1 VGGGGEGRLYYKG
14 NARVCAVWELLGLTL
29 LLLLRGKRRQVL
41 TRQFSLHAGCAC
53 LCCPFFFP
61 HLFSHW
67 CPTRGSSTRRIDAIV
82 SLWRYKT
89 SDDRI
94 PSRNKRKEKKRK
106 EKKIKNKISTLL
118 LFWILFHIIMR
129 SISRDSSM
137 LITLTRPSIVSLLA
151 TDAETVRFPFLRR
164 TMLHTQ

>member
-1 VGGGGEGRLYYKG
+1 MVGGRRSTYTRRETPGS
-14 NARVCAVWELLGLTL
+14 VCVWELLGLTL

-41 TRQFSLHAGCAC
+41 TRQFSLFMLDVHVSAA
-53 LCCPFFFP
+53 LFFFP

-94 PSRNKRKEKKRK
+94 PSRNKRKEKKQDFHSLVVL
-106 EKKIKNKISTLL
+106 NFISYNNA
-118 LFWILFHIIMR
+118 R
-129 SISRDSSM
+129 SRERDSSM

-151 TDAETVRFPFLRR
+151 TDAETVRFPFFLRR